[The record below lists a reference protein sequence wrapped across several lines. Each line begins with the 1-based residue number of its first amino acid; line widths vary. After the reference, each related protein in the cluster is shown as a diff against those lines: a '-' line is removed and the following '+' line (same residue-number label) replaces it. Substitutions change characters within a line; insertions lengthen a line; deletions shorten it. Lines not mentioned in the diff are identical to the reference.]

1 MINPDTPTPD
11 EQADMA
17 GTSMDDLPDADGTD
31 QDVDVDVDADEDD
44 EEADALEDAQEDA
57 AEHREEEGGYQ

>member
-1 MINPDTPTPD
+1 MTNPDTPTPD

-17 GTSMDDLPDADGTD
+17 GTSMDDLPDADGMD
-31 QDVDVDVDADEDD
+31 QDVDADEDGD
-44 EEADALEDAQEDA
+44 DADALEDAQEDA